1 MQVKKLKLKDCY
13 CFNLKNF
20 RDKRGSFNEIVH
32 QEKYKKFFKKKLIQ
46 TNFSC
51 SKKNTFRGIHLQIKK
66 SQGKL
71 LTVISGRIKDIVID
85 LRKNSPTF
93 GKAESIILSEKKN
106 QQIWIPA
113 GFGHGFL
120 ALTNNVKLI
129 YHCDNFY
136 FPQYEKVLS
145 YNDKIFKKII
155 KIKKN
160 FIVSPKD
167 KKGLTLKDIN
177 KLI

>member
-13 CFNLKNF
+13 CFNLKIF
-20 RDKRGSFNEIVH
+20 WDKRGSFNEIVH
-32 QEKYKKFFKKKLIQ
+32 QEKYKKFFKKKLVQ
-46 TNFSC
+46 TNFSY
-51 SKKNTFRGIHLQIKK
+51 SKKNTFRGIHFQIKK
-66 SQGKL
+66 QQGKL

-93 GKAESIILSEKKN
+93 GKVESVILSEKKN

-136 FPQYEKVLS
+136 FSQYEKVLS

-160 FIVSPKD
+160 FIVSSKD